1 MSEKRVSFA
10 SKNETREYTPAA
22 TAKGAGT
29 SHAPS
34 PVPCELTSASEPR
47 KRGRPADGPVDKA
60 RKAVKKA
67 EARWLEAEIV
77 LSDAQLTFEA
87 EPPTAKSTYNR
98 DQKRIERKAE
108 HARELELEKEAAID
122 AYVEA
127 RIGEHEENV
136 DDLVEARREVANLQE
151 EKRVLQ
157 AQQEGYRER
166 FDQLLEINES
176 TRTNNKSLC
185 EQLKSLCRDTQ
196 YIWDREA
203 VRRGCEHA
211 GGERGV
217 ELWARGVL

>member
-1 MSEKRVSFA
+1 MSEKGVSFA

-34 PVPCELTSASEPR
+34 PVPCELTSASESR

-60 RKAVKKA
+60 KKAVKKA

-127 RIGEHEENV
+127 RIGEHEEYV

-157 AQQEGYRER
+157 ARLER
-166 FDQLLEINES
+166 SYENFEEMAANS
-176 TRTNNKSLC
+176 KSLR
-185 EQLKSLCRDTQ
+185 ESLMSLCRDTQ
-196 YIWDREA
+196 HIMDREA